1 MIIDKEDW
9 EELKNF
15 IDNMFFFDN
24 HLTSDGRCFLKL
36 SSELINK
43 IENKQINKIYTVSFH
58 SVIDDETRDGVI
70 GVTTSFKDAQ
80 RILKKEARRI
90 KKEIGFVCLD
100 NENIDDEWLDESDR
114 NSYCLYLKGNF
125 ISNNILI
132 SIKETE
138 ILNNL
143 SKSNKKKKRRESD
156 GAVL

>member
-9 EELKNF
+9 EELKIF
-15 IDNMFFFDN
+15 IDNMFFYDN

-70 GVTTSFKDAQ
+70 GITTSFKDAQ
-80 RILKKEARRI
+80 RILKKEAKRV
-90 KKEIGFVCLD
+90 KKEIGFDCLD
-100 NENIDDEWLDESDR
+100 NENISDEWLDESDK

-132 SIKETE
+132 KIKEIE
-138 ILNNL
+138 VLNNL
-143 SKSNKKKKRRESD
+143 TKSKSNRKKSKERI
-156 GAVL
+156 